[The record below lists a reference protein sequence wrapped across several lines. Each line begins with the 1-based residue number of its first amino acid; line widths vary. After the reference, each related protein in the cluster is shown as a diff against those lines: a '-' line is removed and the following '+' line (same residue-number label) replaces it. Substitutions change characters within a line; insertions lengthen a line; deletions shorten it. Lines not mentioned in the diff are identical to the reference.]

1 MKEAEGKPHKTRKG
15 MKMENTTVKN
25 MMDMSTI
32 KYLSAILIIANHRAE
47 LSGDM
52 LLGDFLDWLDEK
64 SKTEDYTSQLIEALQ
79 KMD

>member
-1 MKEAEGKPHKTRKG
+1 
-15 MKMENTTVKN
+15 MENTTATN
-25 MMDMSTI
+25 MMDMNTV
-32 KYLSAILIIANHRAE
+32 KFLSGLLIIANNQAE
-47 LSGDM
+47 LSVDM

>member
-1 MKEAEGKPHKTRKG
+1 
-15 MKMENTTVKN
+15 MENTATKNMVDMNTVKF
-25 MMDMSTI
+25 
-32 KYLSAILIIANHRAE
+32 LSGLLIIANNQAE
-47 LSGDM
+47 LNADM